1 MFMQIP
7 FRMGVHA
14 TIPFYVD
21 MVRASQILINGIEMV
36 ITAEQ
41 STEIQCAVAMVLQE
55 VSMILSTRS
64 GAETSKSIDFN
75 ELADRLILTARN
87 GVESHMRVGV
97 DNVEKL
103 AMMLTAYQTDPELLI
118 EEVKNAVLENNLVIK
133 TRDGIKVQPTIKIE
147 AKDDLVITVAN
158 GVEISF
164 TKALENI
171 NNFLELDLSKRIA
184 KIKHWDELQLDG
196 ADVWRLNQKVS
207 MPFEL
212 ALDVGII
219 EDDSGVMNL
228 VLYANDDV
236 GTILTHPM
244 IIGTIDPKKLGEL
257 DPYFVPDSTSDE
269 A

>member
-1 MFMQIP
+1 MFMTIP

-21 MVRASQILINGIEMV
+21 MVRATRIDINGIDMV

-55 VSMILSTRS
+55 VSMILSARN
-64 GAETSKSIDFN
+64 GVETSSSIDFN

-87 GVESHMRVGV
+87 GAESHIRVGV
-97 DNVEKL
+97 DHVEKL
-103 AMMLTAYQTDPELLI
+103 AMMLTEYQTDPDLLI
-118 EEVKNAVLENNLVIK
+118 EEVKNAVLRNNLVIK
-133 TRDGIKVQPTIKIE
+133 TKNGTDIHPTIKMEIS
-147 AKDDLVITVAN
+147 DDLVLTVAN
-158 GVEISF
+158 GIEISL
-164 TKALENI
+164 KRALENI
-171 NNFLELDLSKRIA
+171 NSVLELDLSKRVA
-184 KIKHWDELQLDG
+184 KIKQWDEMQVDG
-196 ADVWRLNQKVS
+196 VDDWKLNHKVE

-219 EDDSGVMNL
+219 ENDSGTIDL

-236 GTILTHPM
+236 ETILTHPM

-257 DPYFVPDSTSDE
+257 DPYFIPDSLTE
-269 A
+269 